1 MHSPSNHVAAC
12 PLKTPGRPSSSNT
25 QHDNA
30 WAHVKT
36 SDCRASLPSGAAVTS
51 SSVLPPRSGCDQ
63 SHAVFFHRATS
74 KGFQTASVWKPSNCF
89 PVTVEG
95 FAFQKTLPR
104 RAITRGFAS
113 LPELYRGVMVED
125 ICSAVSWQMPE

>member
-63 SHAVFFHRATS
+63 SHAVFSTEQLVKALKQQVYGNQAT
-74 KGFQTASVWKPSNCF
+74 
-89 PVTVEG
+89 
-95 FAFQKTLPR
+95 AFLLQLK
-104 RAITRGFAS
+104 AS
-113 LPELYRGVMVED
+113 LFRRCCPGE
-125 ICSAVSWQMPE
+125 P